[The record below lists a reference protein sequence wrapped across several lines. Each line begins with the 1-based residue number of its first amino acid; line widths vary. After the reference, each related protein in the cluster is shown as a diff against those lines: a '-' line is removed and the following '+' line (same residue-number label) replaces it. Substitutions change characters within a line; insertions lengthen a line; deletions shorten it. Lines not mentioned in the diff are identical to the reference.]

1 MEGNQSNTKDLG
13 NLTLKDMFF
22 KYLRFLPV
30 FLVSVAVCLLAAYLY
45 LRYTTPIY
53 RVGGTLTFKTEDNRR
68 GDKFDDIFL
77 AKTVNDIQTEIEIIK
92 SRPLMERVVD
102 SARLQLSYYAVGK
115 IKNLNIYK
123 SCPFQ
128 LDIFKINDSLTPF
141 RLDISFEGND
151 EFKIGKEKTTF
162 KTGQLFENIFG
173 VFRITKKVAA
183 GGLTGKKYYVE
194 WNPTR
199 NQAAAYAPLIRVSP
213 KIAGSNIYKIEI
225 DYPNAQLGADI
236 INSVMKLYL
245 QASIEDKNVT
255 IKQRLDYI
263 TQQLSRFEQDLDSIE
278 NRLIN
283 FKKENNLTDASLQ
296 TANYFGVMKEAEAAT
311 GNQQLQLKI
320 LTILEDYLKEAS
332 NNFEKTPSFLT
343 LSDATLS
350 GMIEAYNQL
359 QFERKSL
366 LEKKIPEGNVQI
378 LSKNA
383 EIETMRHNILEAISH
398 IRKSYQLIIDDYY
411 KRSGSAESQLRQLPE
426 KAQRLLEIER
436 ERDSKLALFK
446 FLQEQREET
455 AMSQAATIS
464 NSKILDQAE
473 PTNIPIKPNRRGIQ
487 LLAIILGIGLPAMF
501 IFFTEIIN
509 DKVNTRFDIEKI
521 TLAPV
526 LGEVGHSY
534 SSSSMIVSKT
544 NRSMVSEQFRIIRSN
559 LQYVLTRV
567 DKPVIMVTSSFSSE
581 GKSFITTNLGGVM
594 ALAGRKT
601 VIIEFDI
608 RKPKLFT
615 GMKLSPRPGVTNFL
629 VGKAALEDLP
639 VKIPGFESLYAI
651 SCGAVPPNPS
661 ELLLD
666 SKVEELFAWLR
677 NNFDVIIL
685 DTAPVGMVS
694 DAMTL
699 GKFADATLYIVRQ
712 GHTYK
717 KQIALIDEFYTE
729 NRLPKI
735 SIILNDVKIKPGYGY
750 YGYGRYG
757 YGYGYG
763 GGYYDTEDGTD
774 LPKATILMNKFWK
787 LFGRN
792 KS

>member
-1 MEGNQSNTKDLG
+1 MEGTQSNTKDLG

-22 KYLRFLPV
+22 KYVRFLPI
-30 FLVSVAVCLLAAYLY
+30 FLVSVALCLLGAYLY

-53 RVGGTLTFKTEDNRR
+53 RVGGTITFKAEDNRR
-68 GDKFDDIFL
+68 GDKFDDIFM
-77 AKTVNDIQTEIEIIK
+77 AKTVSDIQTEIEIIK

-102 SARLQLSYYAVGK
+102 SAKLQTSYYAVGK

-123 SCPFQ
+123 ACPFR

-141 RLDISFEGND
+141 RLDFTFDNEN
-151 EFKIGKEKTTF
+151 EFRIDKEKNKF
-162 KTGQLFENIFG
+162 SVGQLFENTYG
-173 VFRITKKVAA
+173 VFRVSKVAE
-183 GGLTGKKYYVE
+183 GLAGKKYFVE
-194 WNPTR
+194 WNPTP
-199 NQAAAYAPLIRVSP
+199 NQAAAYAPMIRVSP

-225 DYPNAQLGADI
+225 DYTNSQLGADI
-236 INSVMKLYL
+236 INNVMKEYL
-245 QASIEDKNVT
+245 LASIEDKNVT
-255 IKQRLDYI
+255 INQRLEYI
-263 TQQLSRFEQDLDSIE
+263 TLQLSKFEQDLDSIE
-278 NRLIN
+278 NRLIA
-283 FKKENNLTDASLQ
+283 FKKENDLTDATLQ
-296 TANYFGVMKEAEAAT
+296 ASNYFSVIKEAESTT

-320 LTILEDYLKEAS
+320 LGILEDYLKDAS
-332 NNFEKTPSFLT
+332 NNYEKTPSFLSIEDGT
-343 LSDATLS
+343 LG
-350 GMIEAYNQL
+350 GMVEAYNRL

-366 LEKKIPEGNVQI
+366 LEKKIPEGNIQVV
-378 LSKNA
+378 SKNA
-383 EIETMRHNILEAISH
+383 EIEKMRQNILELTTTIK
-398 IRKSYQLIIDDYY
+398 KSYQFIIDDFY
-411 KRSGSAESQLRQLPE
+411 KRGGAAETKLKQIPE

-464 NSKILDQAE
+464 NSKILDLAQ

-509 DKVNTRFDIEKI
+509 DKVNTRFDIERI

-559 LQYVLTRV
+559 LQYVLTKIE
-567 DKPVIMVTSSFSSE
+567 KPTIMVTSSFSSE

-601 VIIEFDI
+601 VMLEFDI
-608 RKPKLFT
+608 RKPKLFS
-615 GMKLSPRPGVTNFL
+615 GLKLSPKSGITNFL

-639 VKIPGFESLYAI
+639 VKIPGFDNLYAI
-651 SCGAVPPNPS
+651 SCGPVPPNPS

-666 SKVEELFAWLR
+666 SKVAELFAWLKS
-677 NNFDVIIL
+677 NFEVVIL

-735 SIILNDVKIKPGYGY
+735 SIVLNDVKIKPGYGY

-763 GGYYDTEDGTD
+763 GGYYDAEEGSD
-774 LPKATILMNKFWK
+774 LPRAIVLLNKIKKIFGKNKA
-787 LFGRN
+787 
-792 KS
+792 

>member
-22 KYLRFLPV
+22 KYIRFLPV

-53 RVGGTLTFKTEDNRR
+53 RVGGTITFKTENNAR

-77 AKTVNDIQTEIEIIK
+77 AKNVSDIQTEIEIIK

-102 SARLQLSYYAVGK
+102 SARLQTSYYAVGK

-123 SCPFQ
+123 ACPFR

-141 RLDISFEGND
+141 RLDLSFDSEN
-151 EFKIGKEKTTF
+151 EFRVGKEKNNF
-162 KTGQLFENIFG
+162 SIGQLFENAYG
-173 VFRITKKVAA
+173 VFRISKVA
-183 GGLTGKKYYVE
+183 GGLAGKKYYVE
-194 WNPTR
+194 WNPAP
-199 NQAAAYAPLIRVSP
+199 NQAAAYAPMIRVSP
-213 KIAGSNIYKIEI
+213 KIAGSNIYNIQI
-225 DYPNAQLGADI
+225 DYTNAQLGADI
-236 INSVMKLYL
+236 INNVMREYL
-245 QASIEDKNVT
+245 LASIEDKNVT
-255 IKQRLDYI
+255 INQRLDYI
-263 TQQLSRFEQDLDSIE
+263 TQQLSKFEQDLDSIE

-283 FKKENNLTDASLQ
+283 YKKENDLTDANLQ
-296 TANYFGVMKEAEAAT
+296 TNSYFIAIKEAETAVS
-311 GNQQLQLKI
+311 NQELQLKI
-320 LTILEDYLKEAS
+320 IGLLEDYLEDATYNYEKVPAS
-332 NNFEKTPSFLT
+332 LT
-343 LSDATLS
+343 IDDATLS
-350 GMIEAYNQL
+350 GMIQAYNTL
-359 QFERKSL
+359 QFERRNL
-366 LEKKIPEGNVQI
+366 LERKIPEGNVQVV
-378 LSKNA
+378 SKNA
-383 EIETMRHNILEAISH
+383 EIEKTRKNILETINS
-398 IRKSYQLIIDDYY
+398 IKKSYQIIIDDFY
-411 KRSGSAESQLRQLPE
+411 KRGSIAQNKIKLIPE

-464 NSKILDQAE
+464 NSKILDLAQ
-473 PTNIPIKPNRRGIQ
+473 PTTIPIKPNRRNIQ
-487 LLAIILGIGLPAMF
+487 LLAIIIGIGLPAMF
-501 IFFTEIIN
+501 IFFTEIVN
-509 DKVNTRFDIEKI
+509 DKVNTRFDIERI
-521 TLAPV
+521 TTASV

-559 LQYVLTRV
+559 LQYVLNKIE
-567 DKPVIMVTSSFSSE
+567 KPVIMVTSSFSSE

-601 VIIEFDI
+601 VMLEFDI
-608 RKPKLFT
+608 RKPKLIS
-615 GMKLSPRPGVTNFL
+615 GLKLSTKTGITNFL
-629 VGKAALEDLP
+629 VGKTALEDLP
-639 VKIPGFESLYAI
+639 VKVPGFDNLFVI
-651 SCGAVPPNPS
+651 GCGPVPPNPS

-666 SKVEELFAWLR
+666 SRVAELFDWLKS
-677 NNFDVIIL
+677 NFDVVL
-685 DTAPVGMVS
+685 MDTAPVGMVS

-735 SIILNDVKIKPGYGY
+735 TMILNDVKIKPGYGY

-774 LPKATILMNKFWK
+774 APKSVIMMNKIKRF
-787 LFGRN
+787 FGGN
-792 KS
+792 KT

>member
-30 FLVSVAVCLLAAYLY
+30 FLVSVALCLLAAYLY

-77 AKTVNDIQTEIEIIK
+77 AKNVNDIQTEIEIIK
-92 SRPLMERVVD
+92 SRPLMERVID

-123 SCPFQ
+123 SCPFR
-128 LDIFKINDSLTPF
+128 LDIFKINDSLVPF
-141 RLDISFEGND
+141 RLDISFEGED
-151 EFKIGKEKTTF
+151 EFRIGKEKNRF
-162 KTGQLFENIFG
+162 KPGQLFENAFG
-173 VFRITKKVAA
+173 VFRLAKVADVN
-183 GGLTGKKYYVE
+183 LSGKKYYVE

-199 NQAAAYAPLIRVSP
+199 SQAAAYAPLIRVSP

-236 INSVMKLYL
+236 INHVMRLYL

-263 TQQLSRFEQDLDSIE
+263 TQQLTRFEQDLDSIE
-278 NRLIN
+278 NRLIK
-283 FKKENNLTDASLQ
+283 FKKENDLSDAELQ

-320 LTILEDYLKEAS
+320 LSILEEYLRDAA

-343 LSDATLS
+343 ISDATLS
-350 GMIEAYNQL
+350 GMVEAYNQL

-366 LEKKIPEGNVQI
+366 LERNIPEGNNQI
-378 LSKNA
+378 VSKNA
-383 EIETMRHNILEAISH
+383 EIETMRHNILESIAH
-398 IRKSYQLIIDDYY
+398 IKKSYQVILDDYY
-411 KRSGSAESQLRQLPE
+411 SRSSVAENKLKQLPE

-464 NSKILDQAE
+464 NSKILDLAE
-473 PTNIPIKPNRRGIQ
+473 PTTIPIKPNRRGIQ

-501 IFFTEIIN
+501 IFFTEIVN

-521 TLAPV
+521 TLAPI

-559 LQYVLTRV
+559 LQYVLTKV
-567 DKPVIMVTSSFSSE
+567 DKPVIMVTSSFSAE

-608 RKPKLFT
+608 RKPKLFS
-615 GMKLSPRPGVTNFL
+615 GLKLSSKQGVTHFL

-639 VKIPGFESLYAI
+639 VKIPGFDNLYAI
-651 SCGAVPPNPS
+651 SCGPVPPNPS

-666 SKVEELFAWLR
+666 SRVEELFVWLR
-677 NNFDVIIL
+677 NNFDVMIL

-712 GHTYK
+712 GYTYK
-717 KQIALIDEFYTE
+717 KQIALIDEFYSE
-729 NRLPKI
+729 NRLPKV
-735 SIILNDVKIKPGYGY
+735 SIVLNDVKIKPGYGY

-774 LPKATILMNKFWK
+774 LPRSAVLMNKFWRF
-787 LFGRN
+787 LGRK